1 MVMTLW
7 RPPRLPLTANFSRPS
22 PGGRVLD
29 HLPGPGERLPCA
41 ACGNLTRFDV
51 VASRRTTGFWHYTV
65 AGELTVEDEQDLAVQ
80 VEEVRCRGGGPAG
93 GARGGGRGGAA
104 VWCAPP
110 PAGSGERPP
119 ARGPPAAAGR
129 VPGRRPG
136 HPAG

>member
-29 HLPGPGERLPCA
+29 HLPGPGERRRCA

-65 AGELTVEDEQDLAVQ
+65 AGELTVEDEQDLAGQ
-80 VEEVRCRGGGPAG
+80 GEEVRCRWCGPAG
-93 GARGGGRGGAA
+93 GAAGGLRAWPPVGGP
-104 VWCAPP
+104 APP
-110 PAGSGERPP
+110 P
-119 ARGPPAAAGR
+119 GR
-129 VPGRRPG
+129 
-136 HPAG
+136 